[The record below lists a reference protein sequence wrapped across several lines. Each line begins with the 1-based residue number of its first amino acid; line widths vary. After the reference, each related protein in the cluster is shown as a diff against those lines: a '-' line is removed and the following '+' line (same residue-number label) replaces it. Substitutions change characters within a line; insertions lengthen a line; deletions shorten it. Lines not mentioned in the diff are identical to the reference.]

1 MDSDSATC
9 SQRVALYSHDAMGLG
24 HLRRNLAI
32 AQSLVDASPTTTVLI
47 LAGAREAGSLAL
59 PPRTDCVTLPAL
71 GKAVGGD
78 YHARDLGVSLA
89 RLVRMRAHAIHS
101 VLDTF
106 APDVLI
112 VDKKPLGAFREVE
125 PALRSLRR
133 KGRTRTILGLR
144 DVLDEPS
151 VVDREWRSI
160 GGNEVVRELYD
171 AVWIYGSPS
180 IYDALHE
187 YGLQEPLGDL
197 AHFTGYLGR
206 KAPSAAQTSALR
218 ARLALPEG
226 RIALGLVGGGQ
237 DGWPLAQAFAD
248 ASFPSDMTGV
258 LVTGPFMPA
267 DAKTRLAALAGGR
280 PDLRVHEFVGDA
292 DVLLHC
298 ADRVVTMGGY
308 NSVCEALGARKR
320 VLIVPRVHPRR
331 EQWIRAERLRELGL
345 VDVLAPNRLDS
356 GALSRWI
363 SDDRAAP
370 DFSSLDLGGLARIPA
385 LLADLLAKEPLA
397 AAAEGWEATA

>member
-1 MDSDSATC
+1 MHSDSADRPL
-9 SQRVALYSHDAMGLG
+9 RVALYSHDAMGLG

-32 AQSLVDASPTTTVLI
+32 AKSLVDASPDTTVLI
-47 LAGAREAGSLAL
+47 LAGAREAGSLPL

-71 GKAVGGD
+71 GKADGGD
-78 YHARDLGVSLA
+78 YHARDLAISLA

-106 APDVLI
+106 APDALI

-133 KGRTRTILGLR
+133 KGGTRTILGLR

-171 AVWIYGSPS
+171 AVWIYGSS
-180 IYDALHE
+180 AIYDPLHE
-187 YGLQEPLGDL
+187 YGLREPLGRL
-197 AHFTGYLGR
+197 AQFTGYLGR
-206 KAPSAAQTSALR
+206 TAPATAQTNALR
-218 ARLALPEG
+218 SRLALPEG
-226 RIALGLVGGGQ
+226 RIALCQVGGGQ
-237 DGWPLAQAFAD
+237 DGEPLARAFAG
-248 ASFPSDMTGV
+248 APFPSDMTGV

-267 DAKTRLAALAGGR
+267 DAKARIAALAAGR
-280 PDLRVHEFVGDA
+280 QDLRVHEFLGDA

-320 VLIVPRVHPRR
+320 TLIVPRVHPRR

-345 VDVLAPNRLDS
+345 VDVLAPHQLDAARL
-356 GALSRWI
+356 GAWLG
-363 SDDRAAP
+363 DDRPTP
-370 DFSSLDLGGLARIPA
+370 DASSLDLGGLARIPG
-385 LLADLLAKEPLA
+385 LLADLLAKEPA
-397 AAAEGWEATA
+397 ADDRWEVTA